1 MDRWKYKCVG
11 CGETL
16 DVECDNCGR
25 YLFKGRKKTDR
36 RRKST
41 HLWLECVHCKYEHL
55 QFSHRCL
62 STKDTTRWLTS
73 TSLERN
79 RDYFFKEGS
88 SKYRVKN
95 LWWSNLPKW
104 VRVLIII
111 AYSLP
116 VAGFV
121 IIGFLEVIKD
131 PLLVF
136 FEEIISFIKVYFL
149 GITVFSLC
157 CLFVFTVIV
166 INSFKEEFS
175 DLGGSS
181 SSNRSEANNEGE

>member
-1 MDRWKYKCVG
+1 MDRWQYKCIG

-16 DVECDNCGR
+16 DVECYNCGR

-36 RRKST
+36 RSKIAR
-41 HLWLECVHCKYEHL
+41 LWLECVHCKYK
-55 QFSHRCL
+55 HRYFLHNCL
-62 STKDTTRWLTS
+62 SIKHTKKTRIS
-73 TSLERN
+73 THLGRN

-149 GITVFSLC
+149 GIIVFSLC